1 MSRLCPL
8 LGTGGLPL
16 AGPLKPGPGA
26 LAACCAITHAH
37 SILHRPGNTGRLT
50 WAQIN
55 LNKLLEATARDG
67 SDFRH
72 LALTGREGLSI
83 CPPGKT
89 LPDRLM
95 VRLRTLTP
103 SIEVR
108 ILVGHP
114 SQHQWCRNSVNAAS
128 AGS

>member
-8 LGTGGLPL
+8 LGTGGFPP
-16 AGPLKPGPGA
+16 AGPVNRGLGV
-26 LAACCAITHAH
+26 LATCCAIHTP
-37 SILHRPGNTGRLT
+37 ILSFTAGKYRRLT
-50 WAQIN
+50 WVQLN
-55 LNKLLEATARDG
+55 LNEVLEATGRNG
-67 SDFRH
+67 LEIGR
-72 LALTGREGLSI
+72 LALTLEAGVYI
-83 CPPGKT
+83 CPPGKR

-114 SQHQWCRNSVNAAS
+114 TLL
-128 AGS
+128 